1 MSFRAISPIN
11 ILLLDSYSI
20 IEFSNH
26 STHWFPYQL
35 FIRKNLIN
43 LVERRSVFLLFFFHR
58 KKYIYIYYSIVHSVF
73 FQFRVDSLLTNSEL
87 ICNKQNCTLTKYKS
101 ELCICRFFFLVE
113 HSFFIGVMHCDAQC
127 RLGWRTSLFEGL
139 LLLRTA
145 TLFAN
150 SHTDDEMNGKM

>member
-1 MSFRAISPIN
+1 MQFHQSTFSYL
-11 ILLLDSYSI
+11 ILIRL
-20 IEFSNH
+20 SN
-26 STHWFPYQL
+26 FPTTQ
-35 FIRKNLIN
+35 RTGSLIN
-43 LVERRSVFLLFFFHR
+43 CLFAKIPLIWLNVVPFSYCSFSIE
-58 KKYIYIYYSIVHSVF
+58 KIYIYIYYSIVHSVF